1 MSQWYYAHDGKQS
14 GPVPISEL
22 ERLAGDGKFDPE
34 KDLVW
39 REGQPDWK
47 PAVNVPELEAL
58 FKKPSTMEPAS
69 AGTSEPT
76 PASMPSPYEA
86 PRTQPAP
93 AYQATPGQVVGPTNN
108 GLAVASLVCGLVG
121 FFTCFIWCLS
131 IPLAIAAIVTGH
143 LASSKIKGDPA
154 RYSGKGLARTG
165 LITGYLALVF
175 TIVFIAV
182 ATWLSTLSPEKLQ
195 EMGVPHEFIEQL
207 ETQRQL
213 QERMQEESSK

>member
-47 PAVNVPELEAL
+47 PAATVPELEAL
-58 FKKPSTMEPAS
+58 FKKKSSMESAPVVDSAPA
-69 AGTSEPT
+69 A
-76 PASMPSPYEA
+76 SPYQA
-86 PRTQPAP
+86 PSSQPAP
-93 AYQATPGQVVGPTNN
+93 SYQATPAQVVGPTSN

-121 FFTCFIWCLS
+121 LLTCFIWCLS

-165 LITGYLALVF
+165 LITGYLGLVLC
-175 TIVFIAV
+175 IVFIAL

-195 EMGVPHEFIEQL
+195 EMGVPPEIIEQL
-207 ETQRQL
+207 ETQRKL
-213 QERMQEESSK
+213 QERMQEQSAE

>member
-47 PAVNVPELEAL
+47 PAVTVPELEAL
-58 FKKPSTMEPAS
+58 FKKESTMEPAS
-69 AGTSEPT
+69 AADSA
-76 PASMPSPYEA
+76 PAASPYEA
-86 PRTQPAP
+86 PRTQPTP
-93 AYQATPGQVVGPTNN
+93 SYQATPAQVGGPTSN

-165 LITGYLALVF
+165 LITGYLALVL
-175 TIVFIAV
+175 TIVFVAV
-182 ATWLSTLSPEKLQ
+182 ATYMSTLSPEKLE
-195 EMGVPHEFIEQL
+195 EMGLPQEFIEQM
-207 ETQRQL
+207 ETQRKL
-213 QERMQEESSK
+213 QERMQEQSSE